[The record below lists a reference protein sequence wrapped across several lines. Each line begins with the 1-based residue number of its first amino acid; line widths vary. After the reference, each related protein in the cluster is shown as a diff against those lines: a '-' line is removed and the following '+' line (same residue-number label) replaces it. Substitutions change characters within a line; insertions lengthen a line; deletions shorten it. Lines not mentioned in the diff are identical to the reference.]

1 MENFFVNLGLSYTW
15 SKALPYLLMVVIGL
29 LIGIYLFKRSKT
41 KLTKLLSL
49 VVIAVPFG
57 IYFIFNPIYQ
67 GDFSNNSRTVNV
79 SELTSELEKDKLYV
93 ISLPGCRFC
102 KESIARLKEVKENNK
117 NLNVE
122 YVVTSSDSETL
133 DFYQKE
139 INDNFAL
146 RLAENPE
153 AMVKLAQGSF
163 PTFVIFDKTN
173 NSYKV
178 WDNSTFGVLA
188 LDEVV
193 KKF

>member
-79 SELTSELEKDKLYV
+79 SELTSELEKD
-93 ISLPGCRFC
+93 
-102 KESIARLKEVKENNK
+102 N
-117 NLNVE
+117 
-122 YVVTSSDSETL
+122 VVT
-133 DFYQKE
+133 
-139 INDNFAL
+139 
-146 RLAENPE
+146 
-153 AMVKLAQGSF
+153 
-163 PTFVIFDKTN
+163 FDKKTQMI
-173 NSYKV
+173 
-178 WDNSTFGVLA
+178 TIA
-188 LDEVV
+188 
-193 KKF
+193 